1 MCTEQCSPLWWHRE
15 AGAASCLVA
24 FPSCAVMV
32 DFWVLFQTRI
42 KKHWSLLGA
51 SWDLPMPNLARWP
64 VLSCH
69 YREIS
74 KRQPSERGREGLW
87 FFFFLHVWI
96 GKYKGRREHVGRFQ
110 SWQLEAWVYKW
121 FEASDVNKL
130 YPGWLVFLWCLVP
143 ALRGAGWFHKLRI
156 DTVCALC
163 SVNSLQVHNLQF
175 VACCFLF
182 PHSKPWWGG
191 GCNKTPQ
198 VLTAELIR
206 WQNDSIWFSP
216 CYCLF
221 HCAFG
226 DFPAWEMLFVIG
238 CAK

>member
-1 MCTEQCSPLWWHRE
+1 MSLLSAGGKKILPCWNTERLEIWWN
-15 AGAASCLVA
+15 SCLVA
-24 FPSCAVMV
+24 FPSCALMV

-42 KKHWSLLGA
+42 KKHRSLLGA

-110 SWQLEAWVYKW
+110 SWQQEAWVYKW

-156 DTVCALC
+156 DTVCALSSEFSTGTQPPVRC
-163 SVNSLQVHNLQF
+163 LLFSV
-175 VACCFLF
+175 
-182 PHSKPWWGG
+182 
-191 GCNKTPQ
+191 
-198 VLTAELIR
+198 
-206 WQNDSIWFSP
+206 SP
-216 CYCLF
+216 
-221 HCAFG
+221 
-226 DFPAWEMLFVIG
+226 
-238 CAK
+238 